1 MLLPIGDDITKRH
14 LPIVTGILIIANVL
28 VFALQTNAYVAADDE
43 ELFHNVTEMYSTW
56 GFVPAKVFSAG
67 SGPKEWMTLVTH
79 MFMHGGFMH
88 LLGNMIVLWAFG
100 YSLEGTFG
108 WATFLG
114 MYLAWGLVAAFA
126 NAIPNLSSEIPCVGA
141 SGAIAGVMG
150 AYTLMF
156 GYNTNIRTVFF
167 FMYRFHVIHIPASV
181 FGGIWIIMQF
191 WNASFADMESGGVA
205 WFAHIGGFIAG
216 VVTMAVFKGD
226 AKTVLVE
233 SRGELQLKDRDEL
246 VDSEEEEVLPGE
258 QEMAIPVAC
267 PYCETKLAEE
277 NRMTNQ
283 LARCPND
290 ACQRMVYLEEA
301 IVRSEPGAE
310 PAGV

>member
-14 LPIVTGILIIANVL
+14 LPIVTGLLILANVM
-28 VFALQTNAYVAADDE
+28 VFALETNSFVGTDDE
-43 ELFHNVTEMYSTW
+43 QRFHNVMEMFNTW
-56 GFVPAKVFSAG
+56 GLVPARVFTAD

-114 MYLAWGLVAAFA
+114 MYLVWGLVAAIA
-126 NAIPNLSSEIPCVGA
+126 HAIPNLSNEIPCVGA
-141 SGAIAGVMG
+141 SGAIAGVIG

-167 FMYRFHVIHIPASV
+167 FVYRFHIIQIPASI

-191 WNASFADMESGGVA
+191 WNASFDDLESGGVA

-216 VVTMAVFKGD
+216 VATMAIFKGD

-233 SRGELQLKDRDEL
+233 SRGELQLKHRDEIG
-246 VDSEEEEVLPGE
+246 EAEEVQACPGE
-258 QEMAIPVAC
+258 QQMAVPATC
-267 PYCETKLAEE
+267 PHCDAKLSEAD
-277 NRMTNQ
+277 RMTNQ

-290 ACQRMVYLEEA
+290 RCGRMVYLEETA
-301 IVRSEPGAE
+301 CSSEAGNE
-310 PAGV
+310 PASV